1 MKSSKK
7 FAKLISVILLV
18 SMLLT
23 SNSVGVWADGL
34 EWEEPESQT
43 DLQENPYGEQAAEN
57 TVWEFKLLKKSFY
70 VSKHLFV

>member
-23 SNSVGVWADGL
+23 SNSVGVWADSL
-34 EWEEPESQT
+34 EGTEPVSQT
-43 DLQENPYGEQAAEN
+43 DLQENPNGEKTAEN
-57 TVWEFKLLKKSFY
+57 TVWGATCSATSL
-70 VSKHLFV
+70 

>member
-57 TVWEFKLLKKSFY
+57 TVWESIGELASEETEFA
-70 VSKHLFV
+70 